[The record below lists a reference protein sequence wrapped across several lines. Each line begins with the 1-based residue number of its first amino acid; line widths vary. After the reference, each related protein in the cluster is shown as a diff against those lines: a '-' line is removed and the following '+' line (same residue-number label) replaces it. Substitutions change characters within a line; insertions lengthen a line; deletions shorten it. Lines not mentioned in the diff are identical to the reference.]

1 VRREYQNALY
11 NHKENRPLT
20 LLSTSLLPIKY
31 PNYSLAMACRPT
43 VLFPNA
49 PKGKYKRGTTSWC
62 GHLKRF
68 EMEQGL
74 LLEIVMMT
82 TNHSTGAKELREKC
96 WLCPSSTLGCGRKQM
111 HWLARVILNEA
122 FSPKSTMTLTR
133 VFEDPLLLI
142 YFGILISLWPSFY
155 VNHYAHKQELR
166 DNILVLPSL
175 RSCKLNTFVLLLVN
189 QQCCFAIDM
198 H

>member
-1 VRREYQNALY
+1 MTYVLWVVYFSQLWGTSRVSGSALQSQG
-11 NHKENRPLT
+11 KPAAFA
-20 LLSTSLLPIKY
+20 SSPIW
-31 PNYSLAMACRPT
+31 RT
-43 VLFPNA
+43 ILFPNA

-62 GHLKRF
+62 GYLKRF

>member
-1 VRREYQNALY
+1 MRREYQNALY

-20 LLSTSLLPIKY
+20 LLPTSLLPIEY
-31 PNYSLAMACRPT
+31 PNYSFAMACRSS

-96 WLCPSSTLGCGRKQM
+96 WLCLSSTLGCGRKQM
-111 HWLARVILNEA
+111 HWLARVILYEA

-166 DNILVLPSL
+166 DNILIFSTL
-175 RSCKLNTFVLLLVN
+175 
-189 QQCCFAIDM
+189 
-198 H
+198 